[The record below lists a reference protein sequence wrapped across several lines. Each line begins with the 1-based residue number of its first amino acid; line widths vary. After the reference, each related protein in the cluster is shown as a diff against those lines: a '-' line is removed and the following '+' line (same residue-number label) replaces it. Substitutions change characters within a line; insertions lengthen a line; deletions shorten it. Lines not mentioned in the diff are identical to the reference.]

1 MLSLALVNWVARNYT
16 NSGVIWGVVG
26 ANIPIHVITGGVD
39 LRSTLNKTFK
49 PATGGWGSVAFHA
62 LFIGVFG
69 YYLLSTR

>member
-1 MLSLALVNWVARNYT
+1 LVARNYT

-26 ANIPIHVITGGVD
+26 ANILIHAVTGELD

-49 PATGGWGSVAFHA
+49 PAASGWGSVTFHA

-69 YYLLSTR
+69 YYLLFTR